1 MAINPNEITWDNTPN
16 INIKDIVWDNPS
28 QIDFSIPTEKALRT
42 SSVKPQ
48 AIINQPQTS
57 LEKTLGPNIYGGA
70 ETAKSLIAAPFYN
83 LIGNIAGVGKEVL
96 TGNFGKGT
104 AEKVSQQVMGAMPMP
119 YTQQGKQQLES
130 LSTSLE
136 GSKLSGLGPN
146 YAPNVAP
153 LMSGV
158 RNLSI
163 GKQPIKI
170 PGTNIDINIPTV
182 EANLFKKERVPL
194 DNAPTKDFLE
204 TQSNQLFQSAKDA
217 GITYKTKPFN
227 SAMSNIATGLREEG
241 YTPTAYP
248 KVSAAIN
255 ELTAN
260 PLPKDFTELKAL
272 RTIIKGASSSAD
284 AAERRIAGIL
294 LDKFDDYVI
303 NSPTKDIKVGSK
315 EGVQLWQEA
324 RSTYSKLKKSEVFDD
339 MLSNADLNKSKFTQ
353 SGVENALA
361 TELRNLAKN
370 DKRMRLF
377 TKEEQS
383 QIRAA
388 AKGGNLQNTLK
399 FIGRFSPTGPVSGI
413 FSGGAIAYNP
423 FIGVPVALGALA
435 SRYGA
440 TKMRQGGVENLSKF
454 MRQGGPA
461 YQINPTRAAQGAT
474 IPLETLQYGSPTGLL
489 SDYLNQENK

>member
-1 MAINPNEITWDNTPN
+1 MALPPLPQGATFIPQLPQGASYEAPL
-16 INIKDIVWDNPS
+16 
-28 QIDFSIPTEKALRT
+28 DFSIPTEKALRT

-57 LEKTLGPNIYGGA
+57 LEKALGPNIYGGI
-70 ETAKSLIAAPFYN
+70 ETAKSLIASPFYN
-83 LIGNIAGVGKEVL
+83 LIGNIAGVGKEAL
-96 TGNFGKGT
+96 TGDFGKGT
-104 AEKVSQQVMGAMPMP
+104 AEKVSQQVMRSMPMP
-119 YTQQGKQQLES
+119 YTEQGKQQLES

-153 LMSGV
+153 LISGV

-170 PGTNIDINIPTV
+170 PGTNLDINIPTV
-182 EANLFKKERVPL
+182 EANLLKKTRVPL
-194 DNAPTKDFLE
+194 DNAPTKEFLE
-204 TQSNQLFQSAKDA
+204 AQSNQQFQLAKDA

-294 LDKFDDYVI
+294 LDKFDDYVL
-303 NSPTKDIKVGSK
+303 NSPTKDIKIGTK

-324 RSTYSKLKKSEVFDD
+324 RSTYSKLKKSEVFDN
-339 MLSNADLNKSKFTQ
+339 MLANADLNKSKYTQ
-353 SGVENALA
+353 SGAENALA

-383 QIRAA
+383 QIRVA

-399 FIGRFSPTGPVSGI
+399 FMGRFSPTGPVSGI
-413 FSGGAIAYNP
+413 FSGGAIAYEP

-440 TKMRQGGVENLSKF
+440 TKMRQAGVENLSKF

-461 YQINPTRAAQGAT
+461 YQITPTRAAQGAT
-474 IPLETLQYGSPTGLL
+474 IPLQALQYGSPTGLL
-489 SDYLNQENK
+489 SDYLNQEQGQ